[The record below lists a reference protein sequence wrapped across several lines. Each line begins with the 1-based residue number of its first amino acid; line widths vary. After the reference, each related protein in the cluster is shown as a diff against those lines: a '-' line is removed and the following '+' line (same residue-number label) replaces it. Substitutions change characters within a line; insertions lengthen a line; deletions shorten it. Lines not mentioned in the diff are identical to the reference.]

1 MEEKRECTACKSVD
15 LIAFSLPRTDH
26 TLHCAGH
33 GRFDLFLSF
42 SLVFSSSSFLFLS
55 LHLLLRLALSY
66 SDHLPPL
73 SPYRRTDR
81 KKEERGGRRP
91 EKRGKTRT
99 RSERESCRGLGD
111 KLIVD
116 VRHAPP
122 PPLTLS
128 LSFSLSLVRP
138 TDRQTS
144 RPNDT
149 LTPKCQSVGA
159 ADTTCRVELN
169 G

>member
-1 MEEKRECTACKSVD
+1 MVVSTY
-15 LIAFSLPRTDH
+15 FSL
-26 TLHCAGH
+26 
-33 GRFDLFLSF
+33 FLFL
-42 SLVFSSSSFLFLS
+42 SSSSFLLLS
-55 LHLLLRLALSY
+55 LCLLPHLALSCPDR
-66 SDHLPPL
+66 SPPL
-73 SPYRRTDR
+73 SPYRRADR
-81 KKEERGGRRP
+81 KEEGGGRRP

-122 PPLTLS
+122 PLPPSPSHPIS

-149 LTPKCQSVGA
+149 LTPKCQSVA
-159 ADTTCRVELN
+159 VVLLILLVEWN
-169 G
+169 

>member
-1 MEEKRECTACKSVD
+1 MVVSTY
-15 LIAFSLPRTDH
+15 FSL
-26 TLHCAGH
+26 
-33 GRFDLFLSF
+33 FLFL
-42 SLVFSSSSFLFLS
+42 SSSSFLFLS
-55 LHLLLRLALSY
+55 LCLLPYLALSCPDR
-66 SDHLPPL
+66 SPPL
-73 SPYRRTDR
+73 SPYRRADR
-81 KKEERGGRRP
+81 EKKERGGRRP

-122 PPLTLS
+122 PPSLPIS

-149 LTPKCQSVGA
+149 LTPKCQSVA
-159 ADTTCRVELN
+159 VVLLILLVEWN
-169 G
+169 

>member
-1 MEEKRECTACKSVD
+1 MHRLQDCRSY
-15 LIAFSLPRTDH
+15 SPPRTDH
-26 TLHCAGH
+26 RYIALVMVVSTCSS
-33 GRFDLFLSF
+33 LFL
-42 SLVFSSSSFLFLS
+42 LFSSSSFLFLS
-55 LHLLLRLALSY
+55 LCLFPHLALSCPDR
-66 SDHLPPL
+66 STPL

-81 KKEERGGRRP
+81 EKEEGGGRRP

-128 LSFSLSLVRP
+128 LFPFLCPSS
-138 TDRQTS
+138 DRQTDRPADRMTPSPRSAS
-144 RPNDT
+144 RW
-149 LTPKCQSVGA
+149 C
-159 ADTTCRVELN
+159 C
-169 G
+169 